1 MKLRNVISTIIGW
14 MVTVVLCLP
23 VLPIAIIGV
32 LTDVV
37 VFAMAL
43 IIGIINPS
51 EKTIDLF
58 EGALVTVGKAPWL
71 FITFMIRGLRDAVC
85 KEGS

>member
-1 MKLRNVISTIIGW
+1 MKLRNAISTILGW
-14 MVTVVLCLP
+14 MVTVILCLP
-23 VLPIAIIGV
+23 LLPIIAVGV

-51 EKTIDLF
+51 EKIIDLF
-58 EGALVTVGKAPWL
+58 EGALVAVGKAPWL
-71 FITFMIRGLRDAVC
+71 FITFMLRGLRDAVC
-85 KEGS
+85 KEES

>member
-1 MKLRNVISTIIGW
+1 MKLRNSISTILGW
-14 MVTVVLCLP
+14 MVTVILCLP

-32 LTDVV
+32 LTDAV

-43 IIGIINPS
+43 IVGIINPS

-58 EGALVTVGKAPWL
+58 EGALVAVGKAPWL
-71 FITFMIRGLRDAVC
+71 FITFMLRGLRDAVC
-85 KEGS
+85 KEES